1 MSGESRRG
9 APLLNTLA
17 SSALAALA
25 VIVLVGVLI
34 LAFGEDGGDEAD
46 QAGSEPVAVATASP
60 TPDPTA
66 DPTLSATA
74 QATPSASASLSASPS
89 ASPDASL
96 SATPPAVDKVPV
108 VVLNQTGISGLAA
121 QFQKEL
127 EAGGWT
133 VAGIDDFR
141 GNVPAT
147 TVYFPPGMR
156 PAAKALMEQFPQIGR
171 IRPAFSG
178 ISTTQLT
185 VILGKDFPTSS

>member
-1 MSGESRRG
+1 M
-9 APLLNTLA
+9 LNTLA

-60 TPDPTA
+60 TPDPTP

-74 QATPSASASLSASPS
+74 QATPSASASPSPSASLR

-96 SATPPAVDKVPV
+96 SPTPPAVDKVPV

-178 ISTTQLT
+178 ISPTQLT